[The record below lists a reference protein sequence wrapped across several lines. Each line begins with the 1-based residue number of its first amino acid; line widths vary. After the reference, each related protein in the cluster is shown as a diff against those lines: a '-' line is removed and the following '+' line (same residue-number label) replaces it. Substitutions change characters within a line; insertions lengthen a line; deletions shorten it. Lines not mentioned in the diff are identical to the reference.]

1 MPVVLVG
8 DEVFRPAFAVFDLVT
23 LFFRRRGER
32 GGGNVV
38 FRAAFFPQRLFL
50 CYRLFIA
57 QRCFGRPGGDVACI
71 ILHSLQLPD
80 DGVMIF
86 PHQRQLFLLRK
97 LLSKSRFDGFQFSF
111 FLPGVLAL
119 RGDGFVQPFGQ
130 EVVNALKQ
138 AGQTEILFKI
148 IEQISRPELPF
159 FRSQKG
165 KLKAVFAAGAS

>member
-1 MPVVLVG
+1 
-8 DEVFRPAFAVFDLVT
+8 
-23 LFFRRRGER
+23 
-32 GGGNVV
+32 
-38 FRAAFFPQRLFL
+38 
-50 CYRLFIA
+50 
-57 QRCFGRPGGDVACI
+57 
-71 ILHSLQLPD
+71 
-80 DGVMIF
+80 MIF
-86 PHQRQLFLLRK
+86 PHQRQRFLQRK
-97 LLSKSRFDGFQFSF
+97 LLSKSGFDGFQFSF

-165 KLKAVFAAGAS
+165 KLKAVFGAGAS